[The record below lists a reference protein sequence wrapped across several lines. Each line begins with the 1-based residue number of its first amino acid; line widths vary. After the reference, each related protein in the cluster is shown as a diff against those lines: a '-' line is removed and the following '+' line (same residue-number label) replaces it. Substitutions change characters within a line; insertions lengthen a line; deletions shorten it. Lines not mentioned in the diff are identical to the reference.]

1 MWWAQESILSSSSQ
15 AIPQVWVLLTFVYNI
30 YVPFSLYL
38 GRLLV
43 VDFAIYHNINV
54 NIFKFLF
61 NIKCIL
67 RNIDIFSYIFP
78 VTSPEPVEFLS
89 C

>member
-1 MWWAQESILSSSSQ
+1 MWWAQQSILSSSSQ
-15 AIPQVWVLLTFVYNI
+15 AILQVGVLLTFVYSI

-43 VDFAIYHNINV
+43 VDFVIYHNINV

-61 NIKCIL
+61 NI
-67 RNIDIFSYIFP
+67 
-78 VTSPEPVEFLS
+78 LS
-89 C
+89 VY